1 MSNCAAG
8 ICPLIKHC
16 RSLRSLSL
24 LRCSGPFSDALS
36 ASLGARRPLL
46 KLQKLR
52 IVGGMTDISC
62 AGLSAMLDR

>member
-1 MSNCAAG
+1 M
-8 ICPLIKHC
+8 CPLIKHC

-24 LRCSGPFSDALS
+24 LRCSGPFSDALG

-52 IVGGMTDISC
+52 IVGGTADISH
-62 AGLSAMLDR
+62 AGLIAMLDR